1 MHSTA
6 LVSAHHDS
14 VGVHD
19 SDEAVSDGE
28 DSAVSEPLSQSL
40 LDDCISPGEGCTC
53 ADFCMYPSTQ
63 THMSSAIANFQG
75 PRSHW
80 KQL

>member
-1 MHSTA
+1 MNSTA

-19 SDEAVSDGE
+19 GDEAVSDGE

-40 LDDCISPGEGCTC
+40 LDDCISPGVEERGL
-53 ADFCMYPSTQ
+53 
-63 THMSSAIANFQG
+63 HM
-75 PRSHW
+75 
-80 KQL
+80 L